1 MWWKS
6 SPRSGADEGGVVMDL
21 DLTLYVVLD
30 PHLMGGRSLLD
41 VARAALRGGAT
52 VLQFRDK
59 DASTGELV
67 AAAEALAALAHAA
80 GARFIMNDHVGIA
93 AAVGGGVHLGPD
105 DLAVSAA
112 RALLGPDA
120 LIGFSAGT
128 PAEARDA
135 EWAGADYLGTG
146 AVYGTSSKADAG
158 TPIGVDGLERVIH
171 VTRLPVVAI
180 GGIAPGRAAPC
191 IAAGAAGVAVITAV
205 TLAAD
210 VEDATRALRHEVE
223 AARGGRRAEGGA
235 RRAARAR
242 SRACPRRR

>member
-1 MWWKS
+1 MTMLA
-6 SPRSGADEGGVVMDL
+6 SPPPLGA
-21 DLTLYVVLD
+21 
-30 PHLMGGRSLLD
+30 
-41 VARAALRGGAT
+41 
-52 VLQFRDK
+52 
-59 DASTGELV
+59 ASILV
-67 AAAEALAALAHAA
+67 PTTW
-80 GARFIMNDHVGIA
+80 RC
-93 AAVGGGVHLGPD
+93 PR
-105 DLAVSAA
+105 

-146 AVYGTSSKADAG
+146 AAYGTSSKADAG

-210 VEDATRALRHEVE
+210 VEDAARPMR
-223 AARGGRRAEGGA
+223 RGGGGA

-242 SRACPRRR
+242 SRACPQRR

>member
-1 MWWKS
+1 
-6 SPRSGADEGGVVMDL
+6 MDL

-67 AAAEALAALAHAA
+67 AAAEALAALARAA

-112 RALLGPDA
+112 RA
-120 LIGFSAGT
+120 AGSGC
-128 PAEARDA
+128 AHRF
-135 EWAGADYLGTG
+135 
-146 AVYGTSSKADAG
+146 
-158 TPIGVDGLERVIH
+158 
-171 VTRLPVVAI
+171 
-180 GGIAPGRAAPC
+180 
-191 IAAGAAGVAVITAV
+191 
-205 TLAAD
+205 
-210 VEDATRALRHEVE
+210 LRRH
-223 AARGGRRAEGGA
+223 ARGGAGRRVGRGRLPGHGSRLRHVVESGRRDPYWRRRTGACDSRDQVA
-235 RRAARAR
+235 RRGDRGDRAR
-242 SRACPRRR
+242 SRRPLYRGGRGGRGGDHGRHLGGGRRGRRAPYATRWRRREEGGAGALPRLPAATMKEDGAINDD